1 MTKKICISGYYGF
14 NNFGDETILE
24 VLIQNLKQ
32 FQEKPSI
39 TVFSSSPE
47 QTSKNLNVN
56 SVYSFNIK
64 SVLKELFTCDCLIS
78 GGGSLLQNS
87 TSSKSLI
94 YYLAVIFLAQLFGK
108 KVIIFAQGI
117 GPIKNKLLLILTMI
131 ILSRSAYI
139 TVRDITSYNILKKY
153 KVNATLCNDPVWNI
167 QKIQKPSIST
177 NKIGIQLRSFNNVS
191 DDFIRELAILINKY
205 YSNKEI
211 GIFSLQNVG
220 DIDICKQ
227 LKNNLLEINP
237 NLNVNVVENTSNQKL
252 INDVASLDELIAMRY
267 HACLIAIKNGVKL
280 LPLSYDV
287 KVETL
292 AKEFNLAYVDMTHKQ
307 DLTEIFENF
316 AKKNIKYNEEKINEL
331 FFDFKELEKNI

>member
-1 MTKKICISGYYGF
+1 MSKKICISGYYGF

-24 VLIQNLKQ
+24 VLIKNLKQ

-56 SVYSFNIK
+56 SIYSFNIK

-117 GPIKNKLLLILTMI
+117 GPIKNKLLLNLTMF
-131 ILSRSAYI
+131 ILRRSAYI
-139 TVRDITSYNILKKY
+139 TVRDITSFNLLKKY
-153 KVNATLCNDPVWNI
+153 KINANLCNDPVWNI
-167 QKIQKPSIST
+167 QKIQKPSLST

-191 DDFIRELAILINKY
+191 DNFINELATLINKY

-211 GIFSLQNVG
+211 CIFSLQNKQ
-220 DIDICKQ
+220 DCDICKQ
-227 LKNNLLEINP
+227 LKDNLLKINSD
-237 NLNVNVVENTSNQKL
+237 LNVNFVENTSNQKI
-252 INDVASLDELIAMRY
+252 INDIASLDELIAMRY
-267 HACLIAIKNGVKL
+267 HACLIAIKNRVKL
-280 LPLSYDV
+280 LPLSYDM

-292 AKEFNLAYVDMTHKQ
+292 AKEFNLDYVDMTKKQ
-307 DLTEIFENF
+307 DLAEIFENF
-316 AKKNIKYNEEKINEL
+316 AKKNIEYNEEKINEQ